1 MSPHPQSRPPLPILP
16 LWVLPERWFGGPA
29 SCIKLALAAKVKE
42 DSEKAGL
49 TLSIQKTKTTAPGP
63 IASWQIDGEKIQTVT
78 DVIFLGSKTAVDGD
92 CSHEIKGHLL
102 LGRKL

>member
-29 SCIKLALAAKVKE
+29 SCIKLALAAKVNE
-42 DSEKAGL
+42 DREKAGL